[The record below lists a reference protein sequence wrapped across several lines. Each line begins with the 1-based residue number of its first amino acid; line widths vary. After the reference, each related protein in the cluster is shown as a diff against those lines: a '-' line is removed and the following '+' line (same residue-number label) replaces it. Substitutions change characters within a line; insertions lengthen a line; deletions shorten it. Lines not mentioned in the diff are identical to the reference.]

1 MTSDGASVPGWI
13 DALAAALERHGRA
26 AIVVV
31 AHVAGSVPRESGAA
45 MVITADGQSGTI
57 GGGHLEFEAT
67 RLAREAL
74 QGNVPA
80 TWVVR
85 FPLAARVGQCCGGV
99 ATLVF
104 ATVVAGA
111 RTWLDAARAC
121 ARGGAAFAVVSRVAG
136 GSEAAARLIVTADDA
151 RGSLDDAGHDSA
163 AIAFVRARLATD
175 ASGTFVMALPGTP
188 AHSLMVQIERPARF
202 CILLFGNGHVARALV
217 RVLGVLPA
225 HVRWIDARADDFPSD
240 PPANVEVVVT
250 DVPEAEL
257 RSAPA
262 GSFVLVMTH
271 SHALDFTLVET
282 ALARDDWGYV
292 GMIGSRPKRAQLE
305 RRLLARGTPPARL
318 AAIVCPIGAGLPGV
332 TGKDPGSIAVGVA
345 AELIATRAARAKPRH
360 ALVASPGRKGG
371 FTS

>member
-1 MTSDGASVPGWI
+1 MTSDAGSVPPWI
-13 DALAAALERHGRA
+13 DALAAALERNGRA

-31 AHVAGSVPRESGAA
+31 AHVAGSVPRESGAT
-45 MVITADGQSGTI
+45 MIVTADGQSGTI

-74 QGNVPA
+74 EGDVPA

-104 ATVVAGA
+104 ATLGAEA
-111 RTWLDAARAC
+111 RTWLESARAC
-121 ARGGAAFAVVSRVAG
+121 ARGGAAFGVVSRIAG
-136 GSEAAARLIVTADDA
+136 RGEAAARLIVTADDA

-163 AIAFVRARLATD
+163 AVAFVRARLAAE
-175 ASGTFVMALPGTP
+175 ASGTFVMALPGTSTQ
-188 AHSLMVQIERPARF
+188 SLVVQIERPMRF
-202 CILLFGNGHVARALV
+202 PVLLFGNGHVARALV
-217 RVLGVLPA
+217 QVLGVLPVQ
-225 HVRWIDARADDFPSD
+225 VRWIDARADDFPPD
-240 PPANVEVVVT
+240 PPANVEVVIS
-250 DVPEAEL
+250 DVPEAEV
-257 RSAPA
+257 RSAPP

-282 ALARDDWGYV
+282 ALTRDDWHYL

-305 RRLLARGTPPARL
+305 RRLLARGTPAARL
-318 AAIVCPIGAGLPGV
+318 ATVVCPIGAGLPGV

-345 AELIATRAARAKPRH
+345 AELIATRAARAKQHR
-360 ALVASPGRKGG
+360 ALVASPAR
-371 FTS
+371 